1 MILFACLPFVYG
13 LLFRSL
19 HIVSLCA
26 CETNGDVVS
35 LSATTNFY
43 VSHLV
48 VITYP
53 DCMQESLQFSV
64 NCVGKKSDSW
74 IFCRWIKRVAY
85 YNPAAKKTILCLG
98 FLPPAP
104 GYQMVTA
111 EWAEFP
117 HVRGEPVRPSD
128 FPGRACFPG
137 FSSPSYQTSPKYWA
151 RDAAPPQ
158 V

>member
-1 MILFACLPFVYG
+1 MLWILFCCWKQRPRNPFDTDTYSHAMILFACLPFVYG

-19 HIVSLCA
+19 QIVSLCA

-64 NCVGKKSDSW
+64 NCVGKKSDS
-74 IFCRWIKRVAY
+74 
-85 YNPAAKKTILCLG
+85 
-98 FLPPAP
+98 
-104 GYQMVTA
+104 
-111 EWAEFP
+111 
-117 HVRGEPVRPSD
+117 
-128 FPGRACFPG
+128 
-137 FSSPSYQTSPKYWA
+137 
-151 RDAAPPQ
+151 
-158 V
+158 